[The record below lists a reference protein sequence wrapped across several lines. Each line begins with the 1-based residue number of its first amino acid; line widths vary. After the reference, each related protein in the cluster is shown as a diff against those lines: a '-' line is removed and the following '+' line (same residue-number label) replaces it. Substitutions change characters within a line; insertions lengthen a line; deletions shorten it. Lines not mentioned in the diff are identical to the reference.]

1 MSEHR
6 TLPAELSIY
15 SVGELKGQWLGWISE
30 APAGPDAEHW
40 ALDASTVSE
49 VDAAGLQLLVALSH
63 TLSQQDLRLVLLHPS
78 AALSEACAAIGLGDW
93 LGQHLPECRPEGV
106 PA

>member
-30 APAGPDAEHW
+30 APAEPEAEHW

-49 VDAAGLQLLVALSH
+49 VDAAGLQLLLALSH
-63 TLSQQDLRLVLLHPS
+63 TLSQQDQRLVLLHPS
-78 AALSEACAAIGLGDW
+78 AALGEACAAIGLADW
-93 LGQHLPECRPEGV
+93 LEQHLPERAPEGV